1 MKEITDREYKAYEKY
16 KAEKNSGRLLTMD
29 LLRIICEANNNVPE
43 AVGKDILNIVRTVGS
58 EK

>member
-1 MKEITDREYKAYEKY
+1 MKKITDREFKDYEKY
-16 KAEKNSGRLLTMD
+16 KGEKNSRRLITMN